1 MEIDMIKHSTTDEA
15 QCEASSLRTPRQEVT
30 IGYYLE
36 HCIDAP
42 FWRWNGDASDYGM
55 DSWTFYEDFPIDPES
70 AQERG
75 WRIFVQVR
83 DLPG

>member
-1 MEIDMIKHSTTDEA
+1 MIKHSTTDEA
-15 QCEASSLRTPRQEVT
+15 QCEASLLRTPRQEVT
-30 IGYYLE
+30 IDYYLE

-42 FWRWNGDASDYGM
+42 FWRWNGGASDYGM
-55 DSWTFYEDFPIDPES
+55 DPWSFYEDFPIDPEA